1 MSKFITI
8 SVNNKNYSVEAGLT
22 IMQALDG
29 IGFRIPRLCYHPK
42 LSVEG
47 VCRVCLVEIEGW
59 SNFATSCNYR
69 VAEGMKIWTNTNQ
82 IRRTRR
88 DIVEL
93 ILDNHPDDCHT
104 CERDG
109 DCELQR
115 LAHSVGIE
123 KRLFE
128 GEKKSCKIDLSSPA
142 IVRDANKCILC
153 GKCVRL
159 CREIQKVAAIDYSH
173 RGFQSVVM
181 TAYDM
186 PIGESVCITCGQC
199 IMVCPTAALLE
210 KNYTEELF
218 EGLSDKKKLKVVQF
232 APAVR
237 AAIGEAFGLKPG
249 RQMEKEF
256 VAGLRKLGFDVVF
269 DTQFGADLTVMEEA
283 SEFLERLTGDGVL
296 PMITSCSSAW
306 IKYLEQFH
314 PEMIPHTSTCKAP
327 MSTLGTMI
335 KTYYARKKQVSPQD
349 ILSVAIMPCTTKK
362 FEIERDELKVNG
374 MKTVDIVV
382 TTREIAW
389 MLKSAGIDFL
399 NIKGEEF
406 DSLLGSSSG
415 ASTIFGVTGGM
426 IEAALRTAYELYT
439 GETLVDI
446 EFSDLR
452 GFKGIKEASIKMG
465 DKNIRIAA
473 AHGLGNAHALIEIA
487 KKEPSR
493 YHFIEIMSCPGGCI
507 GGGGQPY
514 AEPNSIPLDEEL
526 FAKRADAL
534 YGLDRGKSVRRSH
547 ENPEIQQLYREF
559 LGRPLSPLSHKLLHT
574 HYKKRFPQGVVPQE

>member
-1 MSKFITI
+1 MNKFITI

-29 IGFRIPRLCYHPK
+29 IGFHIPRLCYHPK
-42 LSVEG
+42 LSIEG
-47 VCRVCLVEIEGW
+47 ACRVCIVEVEGL
-59 SNFATSCNYR
+59 SNFVTSCTYP
-69 VAEGMKIWTNTNQ
+69 VAEGMKIWTNTHQ
-82 IRRTRR
+82 IRRARR

-93 ILDNHPDDCHT
+93 ILDNHPGDCHT

-109 DCELQR
+109 NCELQR
-115 LAHSVGIE
+115 LANSVGIK
-123 KRLFE
+123 KRHFE
-128 GEKKSCKIDLSSPA
+128 GEKKSYEIDLSSPA
-142 IVRDANKCILC
+142 IVRDTNKCVLC
-153 GKCVRL
+153 GRCVRL
-159 CREIQKVAAIDYSH
+159 CHEIQRVFAIDYSH

-186 PIGESVCITCGQC
+186 PISESVCITCGQC

-210 KNYTEELF
+210 RNHTQELF
-218 EGLSDKKKLKVVQF
+218 DELSDKKKLKVVQF

-237 AAIGEAFGLKPG
+237 AAIAEAFGLKPG
-249 RQMEKEF
+249 QQMEKEF
-256 VAGLRKLGFDVVF
+256 IAALRKLGFNVVF

-283 SEFLERLTGDGVL
+283 SEFLERLTNGGAL

-327 MSTLGTMI
+327 MSILGAII
-335 KTYYARKKQVSPQD
+335 KTYYAKKIGVEPED
-349 ILSVAIMPCTTKK
+349 ILSVAVMPCTAKK
-362 FEIERDELKVNG
+362 LEAEKEELKVDG
-374 MKTVDIVV
+374 RKTVDIVV

-389 MLKSAGIDFL
+389 MLKSAGIDLL

-406 DSLLGSSSG
+406 DNLLGYSSG
-415 ASTIFGVTGGM
+415 AGTMFGVTGGVM
-426 IEAALRTAYELYT
+426 EAALRTTYELYT
-439 GETLVDI
+439 GEALVDI

-452 GFKGIKEASIKMG
+452 GFKGLKEASIKMG
-465 DKNIRIAA
+465 DKNISVAA
-473 AHGLGNAHALIEIA
+473 THGLGNAHALIEMV

-534 YGLDRGKSVRRSH
+534 YGLDRGKNVRRSY